1 MYINKRLLYSQVLRN
16 LIIHIQYT
24 YDRKSPW
31 SLQPSNSKHELQ
43 QINGYAVTELVHVIV
58 VNIEQFT
65 TVALQIEDRV
75 QK

>member
-1 MYINKRLLYSQVLRN
+1 MIVKVLG
-16 LIIHIQYT
+16 LPIA
-24 YDRKSPW
+24 
-31 SLQPSNSKHELQ
+31 SLQPSDSKH
-43 QINGYAVTELVHVIV
+43 INGYAVTELVHVFV